1 MNKKEYMKPAVQV
14 EKIMHS
20 AHILIVSKDAY
31 GMSKRIVT
39 SDTDP
44 DYEEVTVGW

>member
-39 SDTDP
+39 DSSDD
-44 DYEEVTVGW
+44 DYEEVDAGW